1 MILQHSKP
9 AIIRGRNAPF
19 FYMKIKVLKAVAVSG
34 KHLEKGK
41 TYEVTD
47 YDGQFL
53 IDRGKATEA
62 KTLTKSKKS
71 SK

>member
-1 MILQHSKP
+1 
-9 AIIRGRNAPF
+9 
-19 FYMKIKVLKAVAVSG
+19 MKIKVLKAVAASG

-41 TYEVTD
+41 TYDVSD
-47 YDGQFL
+47 YDAQFL

>member
-19 FYMKIKVLKAVAVSG
+19 FYMKINVLKAVAVSG

-41 TYEVTD
+41 TYEVSD

>member
-1 MILQHSKP
+1 MPL
-9 AIIRGRNAPF
+9 F
-19 FYMKIKVLKAVAVSG
+19 FYMKIKVLKAVAASG

-41 TYEVTD
+41 TYDVSD
-47 YDGQFL
+47 YDAQFL

-62 KTLTKSKKS
+62 KTLTKLKKS

>member
-1 MILQHSKP
+1 
-9 AIIRGRNAPF
+9 
-19 FYMKIKVLKAVAVSG
+19 MKIKVLKAVAASG

-41 TYEVTD
+41 TYDVSE

-53 IDRGKATEA
+53 IDRGKAIVA
-62 KTLTKSKKS
+62 KTLTKSKKT

>member
-9 AIIRGRNAPF
+9 AIIRGRYAPF
-19 FYMKIKVLKAVAVSG
+19 FYMKIKVLKAVAASG

-41 TYEVTD
+41 TYDVSD

-62 KTLTKSKKS
+62 KTLTKSKKT

>member
-41 TYEVTD
+41 TYEVSD
-47 YDGQFL
+47 YDGQVL

>member
-1 MILQHSKP
+1 MPL
-9 AIIRGRNAPF
+9 F
-19 FYMKIKVLKAVAVSG
+19 FYMKIKVLKAVAVTG
-34 KHLEKGK
+34 KHLVKGK
-41 TYEVTD
+41 TYEVSD

>member
-1 MILQHSKP
+1 MPL
-9 AIIRGRNAPF
+9 F

-41 TYEVTD
+41 TYEVSD

>member
-1 MILQHSKP
+1 MPL
-9 AIIRGRNAPF
+9 F
-19 FYMKIKVLKAVAVSG
+19 FYMKIKALKAVAASG

-41 TYEVTD
+41 TYDLSE

-53 IDRGKATEA
+53 IDRGKAIVA
-62 KTLTKSKKS
+62 KRLTKSKKP

>member
-1 MILQHSKP
+1 LILQHSKP

-41 TYEVTD
+41 TYEVSD

>member
-1 MILQHSKP
+1 
-9 AIIRGRNAPF
+9 
-19 FYMKIKVLKAVAVSG
+19 MKIKVLKAVAASG

-41 TYEVTD
+41 TYDVSD

-62 KTLTKSKKS
+62 KTLTKSKKP

>member
-1 MILQHSKP
+1 
-9 AIIRGRNAPF
+9 
-19 FYMKIKVLKAVAVSG
+19 MKIKVLKAVAVCG

-41 TYEVTD
+41 TYDVSD
-47 YDGQFL
+47 YDGHFL

-62 KTLTKSKKS
+62 KTLTKSKKT

>member
-1 MILQHSKP
+1 
-9 AIIRGRNAPF
+9 
-19 FYMKIKVLKAVAVSG
+19 MKIKVLKAVAASG
-34 KHLEKGK
+34 VHLEKGK
-41 TYEVTD
+41 TYDVSD

-53 IDRGKATEA
+53 IDRGKAIIA